1 MSINEVKE
9 ISSDDS
15 DSTGSLVDFVV
26 PDEFCSDNEM
36 SEMSLSHLYD
46 SCDCRCKK
54 DVKNLEIILL
64 EIREGIEK
72 AETLLKHVL
81 AELELAKGTVT
92 NFSGCQTSNISSSSL
107 SID

>member
-9 ISSDDS
+9 ISSNNLN
-15 DSTGSLVDFVV
+15 STGNLVNFVV
-26 PDEFCSDNEM
+26 PDELCSDNKM
-36 SEMSLSHLYD
+36 SEMSLNHLYD

-54 DVKNLEIILL
+54 NVKNLEIILL

-72 AETLLKHVL
+72 AETLLKYVL

-92 NFSGCQTSNISSSSL
+92 NFNGCQTSNINFSSL